1 MMKRDSTIH
10 LTEPTFCAASQDH
23 RAASDAEHGG
33 ADKARHK
40 LGVRHPWGKNPS
52 MTL

>member
-1 MMKRDSTIH
+1 MMKRDSD
-10 LTEPTFCAASQDH
+10 LLRRQSRPQSGK
-23 RAASDAEHGG
+23 SDAEHGG